1 MVGSATRTAGY
12 GETMRVL
19 AFLDGTF
26 ADPDQ
31 AHIRID
37 DLGLMR
43 GDGIFETILVT
54 NGVPRELD
62 AHLDRFARSAAKMD
76 MAPPD
81 REAWE
86 RVIGLVIDN
95 WPREVELALKI
106 VLTRG
111 IDGDPDEKPT
121 AFAYGTDIAEST
133 RKARRDGIG
142 VATLN
147 RGFEVDLM
155 ERAPWLLLGAKTLS
169 YSVNMAAQR
178 EARRRGAE
186 DVIFTSTEGYV
197 LEGPTSNVV
206 LARGGTLYTPPP
218 ANGILPGTTQG
229 DVFRAAERAGWKT
242 EVAQLKTEE
251 LGSGD
256 ALMLASSVRKLTR
269 VHTLDDVRLADDP
282 AVSIHAE
289 LAAAYD
295 AQYE

>member
-1 MVGSATRTAGY
+1 
-12 GETMRVL
+12 MRVL

-54 NGVPRELD
+54 GGVPRELD

-81 REAWE
+81 RAAWE

-95 WPREVELALKI
+95 WPRGEELALKI

-133 RKARRDGIG
+133 KKARREGIG
-142 VATLN
+142 VAMLN
-147 RGFEVDLM
+147 RGFEADLM

-186 DVIFTSTEGYV
+186 DVIFTSIEGYV
-197 LEGPTSNVV
+197 LEGPTSNVI

-229 DVFRAAERAGWKT
+229 DVFRAARRAGWET

-251 LGSGD
+251 LGEGD

-269 VHTLDDVRLADDP
+269 VHTLDGVRLADDP
-282 AVSIHAE
+282 AVRIHAE
-289 LAAAYD
+289 LARAYD

>member
-1 MVGSATRTAGY
+1 
-12 GETMRVL
+12 MRVL

-31 AHIRID
+31 AHIRVD
-37 DLGLMR
+37 DLGLVR

-76 MAPPD
+76 MVPPD

-86 RVIGLVIDN
+86 RVIRLVIDN
-95 WPREVELALKI
+95 WPADVELALKI

-111 IDGDPDEKPT
+111 VDGDPDEKPT

-133 RKARRDGIG
+133 KKARRDGIG
-142 VATLN
+142 VVTLN
-147 RGFEVDLM
+147 RGFEADLM

-169 YSVNMAAQR
+169 YSVNMAALR

-218 ANGILPGTTQG
+218 TNGILPGTTQG

-242 EVAQLKTEE
+242 EVTQLKVDE
-251 LGSGD
+251 LAGGD

-282 AVSIHAE
+282 AVAIHAE
-289 LAAAYD
+289 LATAYD

>member
-1 MVGSATRTAGY
+1 
-12 GETMRVL
+12 MRVL

-31 AHIRID
+31 AHIRVD

-76 MAPPD
+76 MIPPD

-86 RVIGLVIDN
+86 RVISLVIDN
-95 WPREVELALKI
+95 WPRDVELALKI

-111 IDGDPDEKPT
+111 IDGDPEEKPT

-142 VATLN
+142 VVTLD
-147 RGFEVDLM
+147 RGFEADLM

-197 LEGPTSNVV
+197 LEGPTSNVIV
-206 LARGGTLYTPPP
+206 ARGGTLYTPPP

-229 DVFRAAERAGWKT
+229 DVFRAAERGGWRT
-242 EVAQLKTEE
+242 EVKQLKVDE
-251 LGSGD
+251 LGGGD

-282 AVSIHAE
+282 ATAIHAE
-289 LAAAYD
+289 LAKAYD

>member
-1 MVGSATRTAGY
+1 
-12 GETMRVL
+12 MRVL

>member
-1 MVGSATRTAGY
+1 
-12 GETMRVL
+12 MRVL

-31 AHIRID
+31 AHIRVD
-37 DLGLMR
+37 DLGLIR

-62 AHLDRFARSAAKMD
+62 AHLDRFARSAAKLD
-76 MAPPD
+76 MAEPD
-81 REAWE
+81 RAAWE
-86 RVIGLVIDN
+86 RVIQQVIEA
-95 WPREVELALKI
+95 WPPEEELALKI

-111 IDGDPDEKPT
+111 VEGDPEEKPT
-121 AFAYGTDIAEST
+121 AFAYGMSIPEST
-133 RKARRDGIG
+133 KRARRDGIA
-142 VATLN
+142 VVTLN
-147 RGFEVDLM
+147 RGFEADLM

-169 YSVNMAAQR
+169 YSVNMSAQR

-206 LARGGTLYTPPP
+206 LARGKTLYTPPP
-218 ANGILPGTTQG
+218 TNGILPGTTQG

-242 EVAQLKTEE
+242 EVTQLKADELTE
-251 LGSGD
+251 GD

-269 VHTLDDVRLADDP
+269 VHTLDGTALPDSSVA
-282 AVSIHAE
+282 IHAE
-289 LAAAYD
+289 LAEAYD
-295 AQYE
+295 AQYA